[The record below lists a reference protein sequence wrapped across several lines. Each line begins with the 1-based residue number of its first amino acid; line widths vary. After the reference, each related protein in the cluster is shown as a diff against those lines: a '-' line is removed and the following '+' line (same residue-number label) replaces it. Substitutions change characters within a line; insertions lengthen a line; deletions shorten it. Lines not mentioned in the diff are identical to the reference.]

1 MVRRLMTLVAATPWA
16 FWLPLV
22 AMLAIPEMAFAVDNG
37 QAKAGPVNPFEGNAE
52 KIPEGR
58 SLFNQYCAHC
68 HAPNAQ
74 TGERVRDVRR
84 LKLRYGDRMT
94 AVFYNTVTEGRL
106 DKGMPAWK
114 GALPDDVLWTIY
126 TFIQSVQQEP

>member
-1 MVRRLMTLVAATPWA
+1 MVWVAAVMLFV
-16 FWLPLV
+16 FWWLL
-22 AMLAIPEMAFAVDNG
+22 AAALAILEPAFAVDNDD
-37 QAKAGPVNPFEGNAE
+37 AKAGPVNPFESHAE

-74 TGERVRDVRR
+74 TAERARDVRR

-106 DKGMPAWK
+106 DKGMPSWK